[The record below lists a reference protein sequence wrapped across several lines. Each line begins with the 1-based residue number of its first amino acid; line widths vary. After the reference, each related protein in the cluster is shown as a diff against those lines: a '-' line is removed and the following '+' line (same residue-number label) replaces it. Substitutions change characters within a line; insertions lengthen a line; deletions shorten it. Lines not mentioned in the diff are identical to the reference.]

1 MFMSDIKV
9 YQKKA
14 IKNGTLGI
22 LVGMLAGVGLMFSF
36 LGELS
41 FWPLFS
47 IPIEMTSDTGMWR
60 GAHVGPILN
69 GLMCILLAMSLSF
82 LDAQEKQA
90 EKICNY
96 LSYMV
101 WGNVIFYIARLW
113 GTENRGLAF
122 GTEQFGAGN
131 IFDAIAMIPA
141 AIAVYWGIAACLM
154 IVRLVK

>member
-1 MFMSDIKV
+1 MSAISTF
-9 YQKKA
+9 QKNA
-14 IKNGTLGI
+14 IKHGTLGI
-22 LVGMLAGVGLMFSF
+22 LVGMFAGVGLMFSF

-41 FWPLFS
+41 FWPMFS
-47 IPIEMTSDTGMWR
+47 IPIQMNGDTTLWR

-82 LDAQEKQA
+82 LEATEQQA
-90 EKICNY
+90 KRICNY

-122 GTEQFGAGN
+122 GTEAFGPGN
-131 IFDAIAMIPA
+131 IFDVIAVLPA
-141 AIAVYWGIAACLM
+141 GAAVYWGIYASVM
-154 IVRLVK
+154 IVRLCLK

>member
-1 MFMSDIKV
+1 MDAIKS

-14 IKNGTLGI
+14 IKHGVLGI
-22 LVGMLAGVGLMFSF
+22 LVGMFAGVGLMFSF

-47 IPIEMTSDTGMWR
+47 IPIEMNGDHTLWR

-69 GLMCILLAMSLSF
+69 GLMCILLSMSLSF
-82 LDAQEKQA
+82 LEPTEQEAK
-90 EKICNY
+90 KVCNY

-113 GTENRGLAF
+113 GTDNRGLAF
-122 GTEQFGAGN
+122 STEHFGPGN
-131 IFDAIAMIPA
+131 IFDVIAMLPA
-141 AIAVYWGIAACLM
+141 AVAVYWGIYACVIMVSLA
-154 IVRLVK
+154 RK